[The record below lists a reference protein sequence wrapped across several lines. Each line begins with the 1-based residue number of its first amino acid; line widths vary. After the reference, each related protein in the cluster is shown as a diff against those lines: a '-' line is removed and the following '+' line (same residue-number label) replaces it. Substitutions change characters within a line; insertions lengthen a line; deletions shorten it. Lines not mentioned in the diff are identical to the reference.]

1 MGLGVLEGK
10 SKSLPSNALSES
22 HSRIPLPTDSKLEH
36 VPGTV
41 VLNDEVTADGN
52 DEATAGLKHGTGRD
66 AHIVLNP
73 QPSDDPNDPLNWAP
87 WRKQLII
94 SILIFGGLLNCGV
107 NGPLL
112 NASYSPIAAQIHRDL
127 ASVVLVS
134 GYNLLIAGAA
144 GPFVCALSRKYGKR
158 PVYLASTLL
167 TIVGTAVGES
177 RASYEY
183 LLAARIIQGVAT
195 ATFESLLYASVGD
208 LFYVHERGARIAA
221 INFMENAASC
231 LATIVCGQVF
241 ADLGLLWLFHLFQVF
256 LVAQWLLMF
265 FFCPETTYLRDV
277 RYDLDVGVHHAQPRE
292 DAPQQPVGEKAGSE
306 KESSGEEQARSR
318 AEKYPPRKS
327 FVQELAIY
335 TGKYHDDGMWK
346 DIFGPFLIFF
356 NPAAAYAVLGA
367 GILNAWY
374 VGTSIIQSQ
383 VFSGA
388 PWHYGPAQVGYVGT
402 GPFIGGLLGSL
413 VTMFAGDPVIKWLGR
428 KNKGV

>member
-1 MGLGVLEGK
+1 M
-10 SKSLPSNALSES
+10 
-22 HSRIPLPTDSKLEH
+22 
-36 VPGTV
+36 
-41 VLNDEVTADGN
+41 N
-52 DEATAGLKHGTGRD
+52 DEATAVTGDDEATADLKHGTGKD

-87 WRKQLII
+87 WRKQVII

-112 NASYSPIAAQIHRDL
+112 NSSYSPIAEQIHKDL

-134 GYNLLIAGAA
+134 GYNLLIAGAS

-158 PVYLASTLL
+158 PVYLASTML
-167 TIVGTAVGES
+167 TIIGTAVGEAK
-177 RASYEY
+177 ASYEY

-208 LFYVHERGARIAA
+208 LFYVHQRGFHISA
-221 INFMENAASC
+221 INFMENAVSC
-231 LATIVCGQVF
+231 LATIICGQVF
-241 ADLGLLWLFHLFQVF
+241 ADLGLLWLFHLFQIF
-256 LVAQWLLMF
+256 LVVQWLLMF
-265 FFCPETTYLRDV
+265 FFCPETTYLRDTK
-277 RYDLDVGVHHAQPRE
+277 YDLDVGHGDEDAQGEHAQPT
-292 DAPQQPVGEKAGSE
+292 GEKGSD
-306 KESSGEEQARSR
+306 KESSGDEQTRSR
-318 AEKYPPRKS
+318 DYAPRKT

-402 GPFIGGLLGSL
+402 GPFLGGLLGSV